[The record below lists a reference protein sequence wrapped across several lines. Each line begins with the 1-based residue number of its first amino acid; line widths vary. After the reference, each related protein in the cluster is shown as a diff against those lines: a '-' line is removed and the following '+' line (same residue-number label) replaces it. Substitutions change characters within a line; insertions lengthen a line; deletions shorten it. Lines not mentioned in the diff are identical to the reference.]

1 MVSKKKKKSYL
12 KKIKRKRTNK
22 KLSYHIFNE
31 NLTPIVIPK
40 KPSSKIFHLDNN
52 NNNKIDDSIK
62 DDSIKRK
69 YEKFRH
75 FLMKK
80 IKN

>member
-1 MVSKKKKKSYL
+1 MVSKKKKSSL
-12 KKIKRKRTNK
+12 KKIKRKRVQRTHK

-40 KPSSKIFHLDNN
+40 KPSLKIFNLDNN
-52 NNNKIDDSIK
+52 NNNNI